1 MRIGWTLLIM
11 AALALA
17 VCVAPAQEV
26 SAGITGRVTD
36 PSGAA
41 VTAAGVTARDVDRGT
56 VWPTQTNAEGIYAFP
71 RIPVGTYDLKV
82 EAAGFRSAVRSGV
95 ALEINQ
101 RARIDLQL
109 ELGTVAETVEVTGA
123 AALLQTDTTQVGSV
137 ISGSTNVNLPLNGRN
152 FVSLTLLAP
161 GVTTTDPRSFTNGER
176 TRGGGRPY
184 VNGNRAQANNFLLDG
199 IDNTHASNQ
208 FTSYQPSP
216 DAIQE
221 FKMIT
226 NNAPAEFG
234 NFQGGIINVS
244 IKSGTNQFHG
254 TVFEFLRNDK
264 LNANNWARNWQG
276 TSRPAIR
283 HNVFGGAIGG
293 PVLRDKLFFFAD
305 YQGIRR
311 ANPGAPGAITVI
323 PSEFRRGDFSR
334 LLSERQTQ
342 LYNPLTLTAAG
353 ARDPFPNNQVPL
365 SLMNPVAR
373 NLFSDAS
380 LYPAPL
386 NPALRF
392 NQLNTGSTYVFTDQ
406 GDIRVDAKLTSR
418 DDASV
423 RYSNSRQDSPNT
435 NSFPLNFDGF
445 YRAPFLAGVI
455 NWTRTIS
462 PTLVNEFRAGVNRIV
477 FSDGG
482 LDEGVGDVA
491 EKLGIAR
498 GNERGPGLMQLQFTG
513 GLAGNIGAT
522 TVGLFRVNVN
532 NTYQY
537 TDNLTLIRGRHMMK
551 TGFQFL
557 RQQMNVFFA
566 GNNGRTG
573 FIRFTGQYTQG
584 PNANAPAR
592 LTGFP
597 EADFFLGFPTRLGRG
612 LDTGTWGHRKNILGA
627 YFQDDWRATDSLTLN
642 LGLRWEYHSPLY
654 EVRDRQSNFEP
665 FTGKFLLAGQDGAS
679 RGLYNGFY
687 RDWQPRVGFAWTP
700 ELLGKKTVLRGAYTV
715 SSFME
720 GSGVNLRLPL
730 NPPFATEYETFYE
743 GQPRIGS
750 TLDQGLTVLRAL
762 DPIAGSNIR
771 LWDPNTRPA
780 NSQQWSFLI
789 ERQLPGDNLLSVG
802 YIGQHGT
809 HLIVPMPYFQRRLL
823 PGGRTEPSPYLRGN
837 PELAR
842 ISQISGTEANGN
854 QRYDSLQASLRRR
867 LARGLEY
874 QLSYTFSK
882 GMSDAVGFFGEGG
895 QAANQSAYWQNL
907 YDQRAEWALTYF
919 DATHI
924 LVYSAVW
931 ELPVGRNKRFGA
943 GWNRALDSVLG
954 NWQLS
959 GILNLRGGFPLT
971 VAALDRSGTG
981 SRGPR
986 ADRIADGKGKRE
998 VGPGKAWFDTG
1009 AFRQPVAGTHGSS
1022 GNGVVRGPGYKNF
1035 DLSAQKSIR
1044 ITESKRLEFRA
1055 EFFNLTNTVEFNA
1068 PVIAVQSAT
1077 FGEVAGSQGER
1088 DIQFGFKFYF

>member
-1 MRIGWTLLIM
+1 MSLSRAWIST
-11 AALALA
+11 AVVFLAPA
-17 VCVAPAQEV
+17 FAPAQEV
-26 SAGITGRVTD
+26 SAGITGRITD

-41 VTAAGVTARDVDRGT
+41 VTGAAVTARDVDRGT
-56 VWPTQTNAEGIYAFP
+56 VWPTETNAEGIYAFP
-71 RIPVGTYDLKV
+71 RVPVGAYELKV
-82 EAAGFRSAVRSGV
+82 EAAGFRTAVRPAV
-95 ALEINQ
+95 RLELNQ
-101 RARIDLQL
+101 RARLDIQL
-109 ELGTVAETVEVTGA
+109 ELGAVTESVEVIGA
-123 AALLQTDTTQVGSV
+123 AAVLQTETTQVGSV
-137 ISGSTNVNLPLNGRN
+137 ISGNTNVNLPLNGRN

-161 GVTTTDPRSFTNGER
+161 GVTTTDPRSFTSGER

-226 NNAPAEFG
+226 SNASAEFG
-234 NFQGGIINVS
+234 NFQGGIINIS
-244 IKSGTNQFHG
+244 IKSGTNQLHG
-254 TVFEFLRNDK
+254 VVFEFLRNDK

-293 PVLRDKLFFFAD
+293 PVRRDKLFFFAD

-311 ANPGAPGAITVI
+311 ANPGAPGSITVI

-334 LLSERQTQ
+334 LLTERQTQ
-342 LYNPLTLTAAG
+342 LYNPLTLTAANT
-353 ARDPFPNNQVPL
+353 RDPFPNNQIPL

-373 NLFSDAS
+373 SLFADPT

-386 NPALRF
+386 NSALRF
-392 NQLNTGSTYVFTDQ
+392 NQLNTATTYVFTDQ
-406 GDIRVDAKLTSR
+406 GDVRMDAKPSSR
-418 DDASV
+418 DDVSV
-423 RYSNSRQDSPNT
+423 RYSHSRQDSPNR

-445 YRAPFLAGVI
+445 YTAPFLAGVV
-455 NWTRTIS
+455 NWTRTLS
-462 PTLVNEFRAGVNRIV
+462 PTLVNEFRAGVNRIN

-482 LDEGVGDVA
+482 LDEGVGNVA

-522 TVGLFRVNVN
+522 TVGLFRVNAN

-537 TDNLTLIRGRHMMK
+537 TDNLTVIRGRHMIK

-557 RQQMNVFFA
+557 RQQMNVFYA

-592 LTGFP
+592 PTGFP

-612 LDTGTWGHRKNILGA
+612 LDTGTWGHRKNIVGA
-627 YFQDDWRATDSLTLN
+627 YFQDDWRVTDALTLN

-654 EVRDRQSNFEP
+654 EVCDRQSNFEP
-665 FTGKFLLAGQDGAS
+665 FTGKFLLAGKDGAS
-679 RGLYNGFY
+679 RGLYHGFY

-700 ELLGKKTVLRGAYTV
+700 GFLGKQTVLRGAYTI

-720 GSGVNLRLPL
+720 GTGVNLRLPL
-730 NPPFATEYETFYE
+730 NPPFATEYETIYD

-771 LWDPNTRPA
+771 LWDPHTRPA

-789 ERQLPGDNLLSVG
+789 ERQIPGNNVLSVG
-802 YIGQHGT
+802 YLGQHGT

-823 PGGRTEPSPYLRGN
+823 PGGRIEPSPYLRGN
-837 PELAR
+837 PDLAR
-842 ISQISGTEANGN
+842 IAQISGTEANGN

-867 LARGLEY
+867 LSGGLEY
-874 QLSYTFSK
+874 QVSYTFSK

-907 YDQRAEWALTYF
+907 YDQRAEWAPTYF
-919 DATHI
+919 DAAHI
-924 LVYSAVW
+924 FVYSAVW
-931 ELPVGRNKRFGA
+931 ELPVGRNKRLGA
-943 GWNRALDSVLG
+943 AWNRALDTVLG
-954 NWQLS
+954 DWQLS

-971 VAALDRSGTG
+971 ITALDRSGTG

-986 ADRIADGKGKRE
+986 ADRVADGKGKRE
-998 VGPGKAWFDTG
+998 VGPGRAWLDTA

-1022 GNGVVRGPGYKNF
+1022 GSGVVRGPGYKNF
-1035 DLSAQKSIR
+1035 DLSLQKSIP
-1044 ITESKRLEFRA
+1044 ITESKRFEFRA

-1068 PVIAVQSAT
+1068 PVVSVQSAT
-1077 FGEVAGSQGER
+1077 FGEIAGSQGER
-1088 DIQFGFKFYF
+1088 EIQFGLKFYF